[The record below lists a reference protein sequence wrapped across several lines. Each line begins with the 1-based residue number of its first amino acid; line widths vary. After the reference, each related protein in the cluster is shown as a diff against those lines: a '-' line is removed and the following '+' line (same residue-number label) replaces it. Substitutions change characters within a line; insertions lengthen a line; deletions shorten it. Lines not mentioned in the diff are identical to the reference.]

1 MTTLEADVRPSSLAP
16 ATPWLVP
23 ALYAVTLFAS
33 ALLLFVLQ
41 PMFAKM
47 VLPRLGGAQSVWSVA
62 MVFFQGALLLGYG
75 YAHLLSRT
83 LPPGRAALMHLIVL
97 ATAALA
103 LPIGI
108 ATCFDVRP
116 SWLDRLSWAALA
128 AVPSGLVIAVT
139 SFVTADLAAAPFLWV
154 FPLAMYLATF
164 VAVFRERAWFAHATM
179 VALAPL
185 AVAPVAVTL

>member
-16 ATPWLVP
+16 STPWLVP

-83 LPPGRAALMHLIVL
+83 LPPGRAALTHLIVL

-108 ATCFDVRP
+108 AAVFDGPPASGVAFSKRP
-116 SWLDRLSWAALA
+116 TSSAPPTGMAGSRSAASSSPRSATRATSMSWPTDPFPLNPGSFAALMA
-128 AVPSGLVIAVT
+128 YPFVSG
-139 SFVTADLAAAPFLWV
+139 
-154 FPLAMYLATF
+154 
-164 VAVFRERAWFAHATM
+164 RC
-179 VALAPL
+179 
-185 AVAPVAVTL
+185 